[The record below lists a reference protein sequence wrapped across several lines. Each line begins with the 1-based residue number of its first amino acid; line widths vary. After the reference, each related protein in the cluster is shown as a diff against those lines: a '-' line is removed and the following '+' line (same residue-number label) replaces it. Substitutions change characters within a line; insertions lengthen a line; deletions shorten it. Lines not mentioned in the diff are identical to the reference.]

1 MDTTARKANLDT
13 ISVGQSLSTTVSSS
27 LYVGA
32 CTPMRESENTP
43 SPRLRFSGLLTENG
57 DRRVQLHR
65 A

>member
-1 MDTTARKANLDT
+1 MDTTARKAKSDT

-32 CTPMRESENTP
+32 CMLVGESENTQ
-43 SPRLRFSGLLTENG
+43 SPRLRFRGLLTENG